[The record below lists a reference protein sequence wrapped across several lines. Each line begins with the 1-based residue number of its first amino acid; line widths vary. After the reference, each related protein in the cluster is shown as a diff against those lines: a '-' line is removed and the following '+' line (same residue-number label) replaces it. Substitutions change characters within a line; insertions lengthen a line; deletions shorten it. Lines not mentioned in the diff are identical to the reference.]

1 MDGTARKR
9 MKWWA
14 VLFLPIFL
22 RALIPIG
29 FMPMVG
35 PGFSVQLVLCDGYAS
50 LPWPSAMP
58 ADMPMDMPMDMG
70 ASASHTHS
78 GGRHDDH
85 GSCPYGSGPA
95 LGGLPALATLPA
107 LLIHRSL
114 ESSLATAQ
122 VAYVEVTP
130 RAQSPRGPPV

>member
-1 MDGTARKR
+1 MARKR
-9 MKWWA
+9 VKWWA

-35 PGFSVQLVLCDGYAS
+35 PGFSVQLVLCDGYAP
-50 LPWPSAMP
+50 LPWPAAMP
-58 ADMPMDMPMDMG
+58 ADMPMDMPMDTG
-70 ASASHTHS
+70 ASSSHSH
-78 GGRHDDH
+78 GGGPQDDH

-107 LLIHRSL
+107 LLVHQIS
-114 ESSLATAQ
+114 
-122 VAYVEVTP
+122 
-130 RAQSPRGPPV
+130 